1 MCVCD
6 VELSSVSQFFQS
18 TLKEKTFPKMT
29 VLSSYFDEGLLCKWY
44 DVFLRLTSRNAGV
57 SFVQVPFAK

>member
-44 DVFLRLTSRNAGV
+44 DVRLTSRNAGV